1 MEQKVNMFLW
11 TVIVIV
17 LLIGGGDFLE
27 TDKMIR
33 YSLQVAMLGTLK
45 REHLVTEEEY
55 KKILD
60 RIKKDFGIISH
71 NSLDC

>member
-1 MEQKVNMFLW
+1 MFLW